1 MILIILKPIAGLEIA
16 IIFTFR
22 HPSQAIMI
30 IITMFA
36 FPITLSC
43 FQSRS
48 AVPNSLNRQPSLP
61 SIIARPTL
69 TPSIIAIRQFFPS
82 CQATFYF
89 FHHGQTVVFL
99 SIIARPT
106 LTPAIV
112 ARLFFP
118 SCCQNRSY
126 FFHHCQPGFFLTSLP
141 CITMCLPSLPDHILF
156 ALSLPHLVLFHH

>member
-69 TPSIIAIRQFFPS
+69 TPSIITIRQFFPS

-118 SCCQNRSY
+118 SCCPRYGHFLWSISRR
-126 FFHHCQPGFFLTSLP
+126 FHVRGDPFNYMHTEWSCENHCIFGYKAWF
-141 CITMCLPSLPDHILF
+141 
-156 ALSLPHLVLFHH
+156 